1 MPPLRILSPSEQV
14 AEYLKG
20 ELLRGRWTTSIPGV
34 PSLAAEMG
42 VNRKTV
48 DAALRQLD
56 SEGVLIPQGAGRKR
70 LIGGLPEDRSPAPLK
85 LGILLYEATD
95 KRIDYIVE
103 IQHMLMEAG
112 HAPFFAQKSLVDLA
126 MDVDRVAHLVES
138 TEADAWVVVAGSTS
152 ILDWFAGQNFPT
164 FTLFGGS
171 RNRRFAG
178 AGPNKS
184 PAYREC
190 VKSLIGLGHRR
201 IVLLARTQ
209 RRRPVPGDSE
219 QTFLEALEEEGIEV
233 GEYHL
238 PDWSDRKESLLS
250 CLDSLFKVTPPTA
263 LIIQEAPVFAA
274 AQQFLATRGLKVP
287 GDVSLVCSDPDPTFV
302 WCEPSIAHITWRS
315 RPIVRRII
323 RWADKVSRGKEDLV
337 KSHARA
343 EYVEGGSVGP
353 AKP

>member
-1 MPPLRILSPSEQV
+1 MHSLRILSPSEQV

-20 ELLRGRWTTSIPGV
+20 ELLRGRWTTSVPGV

-56 SEGVLIPQGAGRKR
+56 SEGILLPQGAGRRR
-70 LIGGLPEDRSPAPLK
+70 LIGVLPEDLSPAPLK
-85 LGILLYEATD
+85 LGIFLYEAAD

-126 MDVDRVAHLVES
+126 MDVDRISQLVEV
-138 TEADAWVVVAGSTS
+138 TEADAWIVIAGSKS
-152 ILDWFAGQNFPT
+152 ILDWFAGQEFPT

-171 RNRRFAG
+171 RDRRFAG
-178 AGPNKS
+178 AGPNKG

-190 VKSLIGLGHRR
+190 VKSLIGAGHRR

-209 RRRPVPGDSE
+209 RRKPVPGDSE
-219 QTFLEALEEEGIEV
+219 QTFLDALEEGGIEV

-238 PDWSDRKESLLS
+238 PDW
-250 CLDSLFKVTPPTA
+250 
-263 LIIQEAPVFAA
+263 
-274 AQQFLATRGLKVP
+274 
-287 GDVSLVCSDPDPTFV
+287 
-302 WCEPSIAHITWRS
+302 
-315 RPIVRRII
+315 
-323 RWADKVSRGKEDLV
+323 
-337 KSHARA
+337 
-343 EYVEGGSVGP
+343 
-353 AKP
+353 

>member
-14 AEYLKG
+14 AEHLKG

-56 SEGVLIPQGAGRKR
+56 SEGILIPQGAGRKR
-70 LIGGLPEDRSPAPLK
+70 LVGILPEDRSPAPLK
-85 LGILLYEATD
+85 LGILAYEASD
-95 KRIDYIVE
+95 KRIDYVVE

-112 HAPFFAQKSLVDLA
+112 HAPFYASKSLVELS
-126 MDVDRVAHLVES
+126 MDVERVAQVVQS
-138 TEADAWVVVAGSTS
+138 TDADAWLVIAGSS
-152 ILDWFAGQNFPT
+152 DVLDWFAEQDFPA

-171 RNRRFAG
+171 RDRRFAG
-178 AGPNKS
+178 AGPNKT
-184 PAYREC
+184 PAYREV
-190 VKSLIGLGHRR
+190 VKHLTSLGHRR

-209 RRRPVPGDSE
+209 RRKPVPGDSE
-219 QTFLEALEEEGIEV
+219 QTFLDALEAEGIAV

-250 CLDSLFKVTPPTA
+250 CLDSLFQVTPPTA
-263 LIIQEAPVFAA
+263 LVIQEAHVFAA
-274 AQQFLATRGLKVP
+274 VQQFLASRGLRVP
-287 GDVSLVCSDPDPTFV
+287 EDVSLICSDPDPTFV
-302 WCEPSIAHITWRS
+302 WSEPTIAHIEWRS
-315 RPIVRRII
+315 RPIVRRVI

-337 KSHARA
+337 KSHAKA
-343 EYVEGGSVGP
+343 EFIKGGSVGP
-353 AKP
+353 AKR